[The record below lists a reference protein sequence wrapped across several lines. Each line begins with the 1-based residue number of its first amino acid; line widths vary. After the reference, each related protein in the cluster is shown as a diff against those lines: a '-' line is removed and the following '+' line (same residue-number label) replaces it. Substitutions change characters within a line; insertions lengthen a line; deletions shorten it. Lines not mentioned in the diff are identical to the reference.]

1 MGLPLMGSRA
11 TLRRQFLMEQ
21 MEQNNKRNGYWSGLI
36 SGLLLAILLIGCV
49 YIGNQVYRIFES
61 KKIAESN
68 QAEGAELLNEYT
80 AAKVEVIEETI
91 KQYFLEETD
100 RNALENGIYT
110 GMVNALDDP
119 YSEYYSAEELEELQ
133 MSTEGIYYG
142 IGAYISKAATD
153 EFCTIS
159 GVIENTPAEEADL
172 RAGDII
178 YEVDGVLTQGMD
190 TTEVVSLIK
199 GEEGTQVVLTL
210 VRDGEDDYLKIPVER
225 RKIESPT
232 VSNEMLENGIGYI
245 EITEFDDVT
254 EDQFAEALAECKAK
268 GMKALILD
276 LRSNPGGNLSTV
288 CEISRM
294 LLPKGMIVY
303 TEDKYGKR
311 DEYTCDGVRQ
321 LQVPAV
327 VLVNGYSASASE
339 ILAGAMK
346 DHGIATIMGTTTF
359 GKGIVQRVIALS
371 DGSAVKLTVS
381 KYYTPNGN
389 NIHEKG
395 IEPDVEV
402 EFDAD
407 AYYDEGVDNQL
418 QEAVRY
424 LTTIQSQ
431 AN

>member
-1 MGLPLMGSRA
+1 
-11 TLRRQFLMEQ
+11 MEQ
-21 MEQNNKRNGYWSGLI
+21 MEQNNQRDGYWSGLL
-36 SGLLLAILLIGCV
+36 SGLLLAILLLGGIYLGK
-49 YIGNQVYRIFES
+49 QVFQIFEA
-61 KKIAESN
+61 KKIGENA
-68 QAEGAELLNEYT
+68 QAENAELVNEYT
-80 AAKVEVIEETI
+80 AAKVEVIENTI
-91 KQYFLEETD
+91 KEYYLEETD
-100 RNALENGIYT
+100 RSTLENGIYT
-110 GMVNALDDP
+110 GLVNALEDP
-119 YSEYYSAEELEELQ
+119 YSVYYSAEELKELQ

-142 IGAYISKAATD
+142 IGAYISKAAT
-153 EFCTIS
+153 EEYCVIS
-159 GVIENTPAEEADL
+159 GTIANTPAEEAGL
-172 RAGDII
+172 RADDII
-178 YEVDGVLTQGMD
+178 YKVDGVDVAGMD
-190 TTEVVSLIK
+190 ITEVVALIK

-210 VRDGEDDYLKIPVER
+210 VREGESDYLEIPVER

-232 VSNEMLENGIGYI
+232 VSSEMLENSIGYI

-254 EDQFAEALAECKAK
+254 EDQFAESLAECKGK

-294 LLPKGMIVY
+294 VLPKGMIVY
-303 TEDKYGKR
+303 TEDKYGNR
-311 DEYTCDGVRQ
+311 DEYTCDGMRQ
-321 LQVPAV
+321 IQVPVV

-359 GKGIVQRVIALS
+359 GKGIVQRVISLS

-389 NIHEKG
+389 DIHEKG

-407 AYYDEGVDNQL
+407 AYYNEGVDNQL
-418 QEAVRY
+418 QEAVKY
-424 LTTIQSQ
+424 LSEKVGK
-431 AN
+431 

>member
-1 MGLPLMGSRA
+1 
-11 TLRRQFLMEQ
+11 MEQ
-21 MEQNNKRNGYWSGLI
+21 MEQNNKKNGYWSGLI
-36 SGLLLAILLIGCV
+36 SGLLLAILLFGCV
-49 YIGNQVYRIFES
+49 YIGNQVYRIFEA
-61 KKIAESN
+61 KQIAESS
-68 QAEGAELLNEYT
+68 QTEDAELLNEYT
-80 AAKVEVIEETI
+80 AAKVDVIEDTI
-91 KQYFLEETD
+91 HQYFLEETSRSD
-100 RNALENGIYT
+100 LENGIYT
-110 GMVNALDDP
+110 GMLEALDDP
-119 YSEYYSAEELEELQ
+119 YSTYYSAEELKELQ

-142 IGAYISKAATD
+142 IGAYISKAVTD
-153 EFCTIS
+153 EFCIIS
-159 GVIENTPAEEADL
+159 GVIENTPAQEADL
-172 RAGDII
+172 RDGDII

-210 VRDGEDDYLKIPVER
+210 IREGEDDYLEIPVER

-245 EITEFDDVT
+245 EITEFDEVT
-254 EDQFAEALAECKAK
+254 EDQFAEALAECKGN

-294 LLPKGMIVY
+294 VLPKGLIVY
-303 TEDKYGKR
+303 TEDKYGEK
-311 DEYTCDGVRQ
+311 DEYTCDGLRQ

-359 GKGIVQRVIALS
+359 GKGIVQRVISLS

-389 NIHEKG
+389 DIHEKG
-395 IEPDVEV
+395 IEPDVVV

-407 AYYDEGVDNQL
+407 AYYNEGVDNQL
-418 QEAVRY
+418 QEAINY
-424 LTTIQSQ
+424 LNVKI

>member
-1 MGLPLMGSRA
+1 
-11 TLRRQFLMEQ
+11 MEQ

-36 SGLLLAILLIGCV
+36 SGLLLAILFIGCV
-49 YIGNQVYRIFES
+49 YIGYQVYGIFQA
-61 KKIAESN
+61 KKVVESN
-68 QAEGAELLNEYT
+68 QAEDAELLNEYT
-80 AAKVEVIEETI
+80 VAKVEVIEETI
-91 KQYFLEETD
+91 EQYFLEETD
-100 RNALENGIYT
+100 RAALENGIYT
-110 GMVNALDDP
+110 GMLNALEDP
-119 YSEYYSAEELEELQ
+119 YSEYYSAEELKELQ

-190 TTEVVSLIK
+190 TTQVVSLIK

-210 VRDGEDDYLKIPVER
+210 VREGEDDYLEIPVER

-232 VSNEMLENGIGYI
+232 VSGDMLENGIGYI
-245 EITEFDDVT
+245 EITEFDEVT
-254 EDQFAEALAECKAK
+254 EDQFAESLAECKAK

-294 LLPKGMIVY
+294 LLPEGMIVY
-303 TEDKYGKR
+303 TEDKYGNR

-321 LQVPAV
+321 IEVPVV

-395 IEPDVEV
+395 IEPDVVV

-407 AYYDEGVDNQL
+407 AYYNEGIDNQL
-418 QEAVRY
+418 QEAIQY

-431 AN
+431 ANS

>member
-1 MGLPLMGSRA
+1 
-11 TLRRQFLMEQ
+11 MEQ
-21 MEQNNKRNGYWSGLI
+21 MEQNNKKNGYWSGLI
-36 SGLLLAILLIGCV
+36 SGLLLAILLFGCV
-49 YIGNQVYRIFES
+49 YIGNQVYRIFEA
-61 KKIAESN
+61 KQIAESS
-68 QAEGAELLNEYT
+68 QTEDAELLNEYT
-80 AAKVEVIEETI
+80 AAKVDVIEDTI
-91 KQYFLEETD
+91 YQYFLEETSRSD
-100 RNALENGIYT
+100 LENGIYT
-110 GMVNALDDP
+110 GMLEALDDP
-119 YSEYYSAEELEELQ
+119 YSTYYSAEELKELQ

-142 IGAYISKAATD
+142 IGAYISKAVTD
-153 EFCTIS
+153 EFCIIS
-159 GVIENTPAEEADL
+159 GVIENTPAQEADL
-172 RAGDII
+172 RDGDII

-210 VRDGEDDYLKIPVER
+210 IREGEDDYLEIPVER

-245 EITEFDDVT
+245 EITEFDEVT
-254 EDQFAEALAECKAK
+254 ENQFAEALAECKGN

-294 LLPKGMIVY
+294 VLPKGLIVY
-303 TEDKYGKR
+303 TEDKYGEK
-311 DEYTCDGVRQ
+311 DEYTCDGLRQ

-359 GKGIVQRVIALS
+359 GKGIVQRVISLS

-389 NIHEKG
+389 DIHEKG
-395 IEPDVEV
+395 IEPDVVV

-407 AYYDEGVDNQL
+407 AYYNEGIDNQL
-418 QEAVRY
+418 QEAINY
-424 LTTIQSQ
+424 LNAKI

>member
-1 MGLPLMGSRA
+1 
-11 TLRRQFLMEQ
+11 MEQ
-21 MEQNNKRNGYWSGLI
+21 MEQNNQRNGYWSGLL
-36 SGLLLAILLIGCV
+36 SGLLLAILLIGSI
-49 YIGNQVYRIFES
+49 YIGKQVFQIFEA
-61 KKIAESN
+61 KKITEEAQVED
-68 QAEGAELLNEYT
+68 AELLNDYT
-80 AAKVEVIEETI
+80 AAKVEVIEDTI
-91 KQYFLEETD
+91 KEYYLEETD
-100 RNALENGIYT
+100 RSALENGIYT
-110 GMVNALDDP
+110 GLVNALEDP
-119 YSEYYSAEELEELQ
+119 YSVYYSAEELQELQ

-142 IGAYISKAATD
+142 IGAYLSKAAED
-153 EFCTIS
+153 AYCVVS
-159 GVIENTPAEEADL
+159 GVIEHTPAQEAGL
-172 RAGDII
+172 RADDVI
-178 YEVDGVLTQGMD
+178 YMVDGVDVYGMD
-190 TTEVVSLIK
+190 ITEVVSLIK

-210 VRDGEDDYLKIPVER
+210 VREGESDYLEVPVER

-232 VSNEMLENGIGYI
+232 VSSEMLENDIGYI
-245 EITEFDDVT
+245 QITEFDDVT
-254 EDQFAEALAECKAK
+254 EDQFAEALAECKGN

-294 LLPKGMIVY
+294 VLPKGMIVY

-359 GKGIVQRVIALS
+359 GKGIVQRVISLS

-389 NIHEKG
+389 DIHEKG
-395 IEPDVEV
+395 IEPDVVV

-407 AYYDEGVDNQL
+407 VYYNEGIDNQL
-418 QEAVRY
+418 QEAIKY
-424 LTTIQSQ
+424 LSE
-431 AN
+431 

>member
-1 MGLPLMGSRA
+1 
-11 TLRRQFLMEQ
+11 MEQ
-21 MEQNNKRNGYWSGLI
+21 MEQNNQKNGYWSGLL
-36 SGLLLAILLIGCV
+36 SGLLLAILLIGGI
-49 YIGNQVYRIFES
+49 YLGKQVFQIFEA
-61 KKIAESN
+61 KKIAEQGQTEN
-68 QAEGAELLNEYT
+68 AELLNEYT
-80 AAKVEVIEETI
+80 AAKVDVITDTI
-91 KQYFLEETD
+91 KEYYLEEVE
-100 RNALENGIYT
+100 RSELENGIYT
-110 GMVNALDDP
+110 GLVNSLEDP
-119 YSEYYSAEELEELQ
+119 YSVYYSAEELKELQ

-142 IGAYISKAATD
+142 IGAYLSQAAAD
-153 EFCTIS
+153 DYCVIS
-159 GVIENTPAEEADL
+159 GTIENTPAEEAGL
-172 RAGDII
+172 RADDII
-178 YEVDGVLTQGMD
+178 YKVDGIDVAGMD
-190 TTEVVSLIK
+190 ISEVVALIK

-210 VRDGEDDYLKIPVER
+210 VREGEEDYLEIPVER

-232 VSNEMLENGIGYI
+232 VSTEMLENDIGYI

-254 EDQFAEALAECKAK
+254 EDQFAEALAECKGK

-294 LLPKGMIVY
+294 VLPKGMIVY
-303 TEDKYGKR
+303 TEDKYGNR

-321 LQVPAV
+321 LKVPAV

-359 GKGIVQRVIALS
+359 GKGIVQRVISLS

-389 NIHEKG
+389 DIHEKG

-407 AYYDEGVDNQL
+407 AYYNGGIDNQL
-418 QEAVRY
+418 EEAVKY
-424 LTTIQSQ
+424 LSGKVGE
-431 AN
+431 

>member
-1 MGLPLMGSRA
+1 
-11 TLRRQFLMEQ
+11 MEQ
-21 MEQNNKRNGYWSGLI
+21 MEQNDQRKAYWSGLL
-36 SGLLLAILLIGCV
+36 SGLLLAILLIGV
-49 YIGNQVYRIFES
+49 IFVGKQVFRIFEA
-61 KKIAESN
+61 KKIAGEAQS
-68 QAEGAELLNEYT
+68 EDAELLNDYT
-80 AAKVEVIEETI
+80 EAKIDIIEDTI
-91 KQYFLEETD
+91 HQYYLEEVK
-100 RNALENGIYT
+100 RSELEDGIYT
-110 GMVNALDDP
+110 GLVNSLEDP
-119 YSEYYSAEELEELQ
+119 YSVYYSAEELKELQ

-142 IGAYISKAATD
+142 IGAYLSKAAKD
-153 EFCTIS
+153 DYCVIS
-159 GVIENTPAEEADL
+159 GTIENTPAEEAGL
-172 RAGDII
+172 RADDII
-178 YEVDGVLTQGMD
+178 YMVDGVDTAGMD
-190 TTEVVSLIK
+190 INEVVAMIK
-199 GEEGTQVVLTL
+199 GEEGTKVVLTL
-210 VRDGEDDYLKIPVER
+210 VREGESDYLEIPVER

-232 VSNEMLENGIGYI
+232 VSTEMLENGIGYI

-254 EDQFAEALAECKAK
+254 EDQFAESLAECKAK

-294 LLPKGMIVY
+294 VLPKGMIVY

-321 LQVPAV
+321 LTVPAV

-359 GKGIVQRVIALS
+359 GKGIVQRVISLS

-389 NIHEKG
+389 DIHEKG
-395 IEPDVEV
+395 IEPDVVV

-407 AYYDEGVDNQL
+407 AYYSEGVDNQL
-418 QEAVRY
+418 QEAIRY
-424 LTTIQSQ
+424 LNEQIEK
-431 AN
+431 

>member
-1 MGLPLMGSRA
+1 
-11 TLRRQFLMEQ
+11 MEQ
-21 MEQNNKRNGYWSGLI
+21 MEQNNKRNGYWSGLF
-36 SGLLLAILLIGCV
+36 SGLLLAILLIGCI
-49 YIGNQVYRIFES
+49 YIGNQVYGIFQA

-68 QAEGAELLNEYT
+68 QAEDAELLNEYT
-80 AAKVEVIEETI
+80 TAKVEVIEDTI
-91 KQYFLEETD
+91 RQYFLEETD
-100 RNALENGIYT
+100 RSALENGIYT
-110 GMVNALDDP
+110 GMLSALDDP
-119 YSEYYSAEELEELQ
+119 YSEYYSAEELKELQ

-159 GVIENTPAEEADL
+159 GVIENTPAQEADL

-199 GEEGTQVVLTL
+199 GEEGTEVVLTL
-210 VRDGEDDYLKIPVER
+210 VREGEDDYLEIPVER

-232 VSNEMLENGIGYI
+232 VSSEMLENDIGYI
-245 EITEFDDVT
+245 EITEFDEVT
-254 EDQFAEALAECKAK
+254 EDQFAESLAECKAK

-288 CEISRM
+288 CEIARM

-303 TEDKYGKR
+303 TEDKYGNR

-346 DHGIATIMGTTTF
+346 DYGMATIMGTTTF

-389 NIHEKG
+389 DIHEKG
-395 IEPDVEV
+395 IEPDVVV

-418 QEAVRY
+418 QEAIKY
-424 LTTIQSQ
+424 LCGMIAQ
-431 AN
+431 

>member
-1 MGLPLMGSRA
+1 
-11 TLRRQFLMEQ
+11 MEQ
-21 MEQNNKRNGYWSGLI
+21 MEHMEQNNKKNGYWSGLI
-36 SGLLLAILLIGCV
+36 SGLLLAILVFGCV
-49 YIGNQVYRIFES
+49 YIGNQVYRIFEA
-61 KKIAESN
+61 KQIAESS
-68 QAEGAELLNEYT
+68 QSEDAELLNEYT
-80 AAKVEVIEETI
+80 AAKVDVIEETI
-91 KQYFLEETD
+91 QEYFLEETS
-100 RNALENGIYT
+100 RSALENGIYT
-110 GMVNALDDP
+110 GMLEALEDP
-119 YSEYYSAEELEELQ
+119 YSAYYSAEELKELQ

-142 IGAYISKAATD
+142 IGAYISKAVTD
-153 EFCTIS
+153 EFCIIS
-159 GVIENTPAEEADL
+159 GVIEDTPAQEADL
-172 RAGDII
+172 RDGDII

-190 TTEVVSLIK
+190 TTEVVALIK

-210 VRDGEDDYLKIPVER
+210 IREGEDDYLKIPVER

-232 VSNEMLENGIGYI
+232 VSSEMLEGGIGYI
-245 EITEFDDVT
+245 EITEFDEVT
-254 EDQFAEALAECKAK
+254 EDQFAEALAECKGN

-303 TEDKYGKR
+303 TEDKYGNR
-311 DEYTCDGVRQ
+311 DEYTCDGLRQ
-321 LQVPAV
+321 LQIPAV

-346 DHGIATIMGTTTF
+346 DHGVATIMGTTTF
-359 GKGIVQRVIALS
+359 GKGIVQRVISLS

-389 NIHEKG
+389 DIHEKG

-407 AYYDEGVDNQL
+407 AYYNEGVDNQL
-418 QEAVRY
+418 QEAISF
-424 LTTIQSQ
+424 LTDKIAT
-431 AN
+431 

>member
-1 MGLPLMGSRA
+1 MGSRSI
-11 TLRRQFLMEQ
+11 LRRQFLMEQ

-68 QAEGAELLNEYT
+68 QAEDAELLNEYT

-100 RNALENGIYT
+100 RNTLENGIYT

-311 DEYTCDGVRQ
+311 DEYTCDGLRQ